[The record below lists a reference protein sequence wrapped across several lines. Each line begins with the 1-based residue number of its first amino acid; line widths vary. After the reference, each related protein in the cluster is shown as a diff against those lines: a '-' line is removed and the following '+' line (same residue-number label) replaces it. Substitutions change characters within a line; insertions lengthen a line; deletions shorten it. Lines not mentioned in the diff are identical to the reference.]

1 MSQGRDQQQQLV
13 LKRIHEVRDAIDK
26 ALPPGAVVPRHTDE
40 GHFYGVP
47 SGNVYPSVTGI
58 IGYVKDPSIQQFDM
72 NEALR
77 YVESHI
83 HEVVVDGELDMFKAM
98 DLLHEAKKAP
108 KGVLMDAADIGT
120 KIHDRREKY
129 YQDWID
135 TDVRPNIEDYYDV
148 NQDDVRLVS
157 AMRALNKFC
166 DEHEYIP
173 IRCEMLVYSDKFQI
187 AGTLDD
193 LGMVNTI
200 LRKGDKKCQ
209 HDMFY
214 NEYESRCMKC
224 DLKRVWQVCLTD
236 LKSSNQ
242 FKDSYFLQVALY
254 QMMFVDLTGIKP
266 KRNFILKTSKTD
278 GHYKIE
284 ELKKMPSL
292 IANAKRVIMAA
303 QAMNK
308 VKEIRKKSNAPKVI
322 SIWVS

>member
-1 MSQGRDQQQQLV
+1 MSSQGREQQQKLV
-13 LKRIHEVRDAIDK
+13 LQRIHEVRNTIDT
-26 ALPPGAVVPRHTDE
+26 ALPPGAVVPRHTSD

-77 YVESHI
+77 YVEAHI
-83 HEVVVDGELDMFKAM
+83 SEVVVDGQVDYFKAM

-108 KGVLMDAADIGT
+108 RGILMDAADIGT
-120 KIHDRREKY
+120 QIHDRREKY

-135 TDVRPNIEDYYDV
+135 TDVRPNIEDYYDL
-148 NQDDVRLVS
+148 QKDDVRLIS
-157 AMRALNKFC
+157 AMRALGLFC

-173 IRCEMLVYSDKFQI
+173 IRCEMLVYSDKYEI

-193 LGMVNTI
+193 LGMVNSI
-200 LRKGDKKCQ
+200 IRKGDKKCQ
-209 HDMFY
+209 HDLWYDGY
-214 NEYESRCMKC
+214 NTRCSNC
-224 DLKRVWQVCLTD
+224 DLKRVWQLALTD

-242 FKDSYFLQVALY
+242 FKDSYFLQVAIY

-278 GHYKIE
+278 GRYKLE

-303 QAMNK
+303 KAMEK
-308 VKEIRKKSNAPKVI
+308 VKEIRKGSNAKNVI
-322 SIWVS
+322 SI

>member
-1 MSQGRDQQQQLV
+1 MSSQGREQQDKLV
-13 LKRIHEVRDAIDK
+13 LNRIHEVRDAIDK

-47 SGNVYPSVTGI
+47 SGKVYPSVTGI

-77 YVESHI
+77 YVEAHI
-83 HEVVVDGELDMFKAM
+83 HEVVVDGELDMFKTM

-108 KGVLMDAADIGT
+108 KGVLIDAADIGT

-135 TDVRPNIEDYYDV
+135 TDTRPKITDYYDV

-157 AMRALNKFC
+157 AMRALSSFC

-173 IRCEMLVYSDKFQI
+173 VRCEMLVYSDKYEV

-193 LGMVNTI
+193 LGMVNSI
-200 LRKGDKKCQ
+200 VRKGKKDCQ
-209 HDMFY
+209 HDMY
-214 NEYESRCMKC
+214 YDGYKSRCMKC
-224 DLKRVWQVCLTD
+224 DLKRQWQLALTD

-242 FKDSYFLQVALY
+242 FKDSYFLQVAIY
-254 QMMFVDLTGIKP
+254 QMMFVQNTGVKP
-266 KRNFILKTSKTD
+266 ERNFILKTSKTD
-278 GHYKIE
+278 GKYHIE
-284 ELKKMPSL
+284 ELKKMPQL
-292 IANAKRVIMAA
+292 IAQAKKVIEAARAMEHVKAIRKGSNAK
-303 QAMNK
+303 N
-308 VKEIRKKSNAPKVI
+308 VI
-322 SIWVS
+322 SI

>member
-1 MSQGRDQQQQLV
+1 MSSQGREQQDKLV
-13 LKRIHEVRDAIDK
+13 LQRIHEVRDAIDK
-26 ALPPGAVVPRHTDE
+26 ALPPGSVVPRHTDE

-47 SGNVYPSVTGI
+47 NGKVYPSVTGI

-77 YVESHI
+77 YVEAHLS
-83 HEVVVDGELDMFKAM
+83 EVVVNGEIDLFKAM

-108 KGVLMDAADIGT
+108 KGILMDAADIGT

-135 TDVRPNIEDYYDV
+135 TDTRPDIVNYYDV

-157 AMRALNKFC
+157 AMRALGKFC

-173 IRCEMLVYSDKFQI
+173 IRCEMLVYSDKYEI

-200 LRKGDKKCQ
+200 TRVGKKDCQ
-209 HDMFY
+209 HNLWYDGY
-214 NEYESRCMKC
+214 NTRCDKC
-224 DLKRVWQVCLTD
+224 DLKRTWQVCLTD

-278 GHYKIE
+278 GRYSIE

-292 IANAKRVIMAA
+292 ISQAKKVIMAA
-303 QAMNK
+303 QAMSK
-308 VKEIRKKSNAPKVI
+308 VKEIRKSSNAKNVI
-322 SIWVS
+322 TI

>member
-1 MSQGRDQQQQLV
+1 MSTGRDQQQKLV
-13 LKRIHEVRDAIDK
+13 LDKVHEVQKAIDT
-26 ALPPGAVVPRHTDE
+26 ALPPGAVVPRHTDQ

-77 YVESHI
+77 YVEKHI
-83 HEVVVDGELDMFKAM
+83 PDTVVDGELDLFKVM
-98 DLLHEAKKAP
+98 DMLHEAKKAP
-108 KGVLMDAADIGT
+108 RGILMDAADIGT
-120 KIHDRREKY
+120 QIHDRREKY

-135 TDVRPNIEDYYDV
+135 TDTRPDITQYYDV
-148 NQDDVRLVS
+148 NQDDIRLIS
-157 AMRALNKFC
+157 AIRALGKFC

-173 IRCEMLVYSDKFQI
+173 IRCEMLVYSDKYQI

-200 LRKGDKKCQ
+200 IRKGDKKCQ
-209 HDMFY
+209 HDLFY
-214 NEYESRCMKC
+214 DAYNTRCMKC

-242 FKDSYFLQVALY
+242 FKDSYYLQVALY
-254 QMMFVDLTGIKP
+254 QMMFVDLTGVKP
-266 KRNFILKTSKTD
+266 KRNFILKTDKKD

-303 QAMNK
+303 QAMGK
-308 VKEIRKKSNAPKVI
+308 VKEIRKQSNAKKVI
-322 SIWVS
+322 SI